1 MNIILGY
8 LLVIFYLLVLI
19 FGVGLLAKK
28 YFGVE
33 ISRKIIHILSFLV
46 FPIYDYFIGPD
57 YHLIVICFL
66 FLGVVTVSYFFK
78 ILAPIERKNNKNP
91 GTIYYA
97 SSLLV
102 MSILAY
108 FFKELYYFV
117 PLAFIALSF
126 GDGFAGIIGTEFGKK
141 KIYKNKSYAGFIACV
156 TVSFVAML
164 LMVRTYNINLSVIAV
179 LLLALFVGIIELVD
193 IGLDNLL
200 IPLFV
205 FGLGY
210 LLSKDNGNLLI
221 ALLIFDGVFLVSYL
235 LNIMKFYGTL
245 LSSFIGA
252 TFYYIGGI
260 YSFLFVI
267 GLYVVLLAVHL
278 IRKKAKFVDVVTKKT
293 GAKDVV
299 QVIANGGFSLVFL
312 FMALFLKQDIYILMA
327 LLVMLAAF
335 SDSIASDIGT
345 LSKGKVYD
353 VFKGKETVN
362 GLSGGVT
369 ILGTV
374 SMAIFSFAFSYLA
387 TLITKV
393 DFIATFI
400 LWGICI
406 LSVSFDTFLGSVAQ
420 AKFKCE
426 KCGLILEKEVHCDTP
441 TTLVSGVKWLNNDLV
456 NLFSSLLTF
465 GLSFILLVI
474 TL

>member
-1 MNIILGY
+1 
-8 LLVIFYLLVLI
+8 
-19 FGVGLLAKK
+19 
-28 YFGVE
+28 
-33 ISRKIIHILSFLV
+33 
-46 FPIYDYFIGPD
+46 
-57 YHLIVICFL
+57 
-66 FLGVVTVSYFFK
+66 
-78 ILAPIERKNNKNP
+78 
-91 GTIYYA
+91 
-97 SSLLV
+97 

-156 TVSFVAML
+156 NVSFVAML

-221 ALLIFDGVFLVSYL
+221 ALLIFDGVFLISYL
-235 LNIMKFYGTL
+235 LNIMKFYGAF

-252 TFYYIGGI
+252 TFYYVGGI

-267 GLYVVLLAVHL
+267 GLYVVLLIIHL
-278 IRKKAKFVDVVTKKT
+278 IRKKVKFVDVVTKKT
-293 GAKDVV
+293 GAKDVI
-299 QVIANGGFSLVFL
+299 QVLANGGFSLVFL
-312 FMALFLKQDIYILMA
+312 FLALFLKQDIYILMA

-387 TLITKV
+387 T
-393 DFIATFI
+393 FI

-420 AKFKCE
+420 AKFKCD

-441 TTLVSGVKWLNNDLV
+441 TTLVSGFKWLNNDLV

-465 GLSFILLVI
+465 GLSFILLVV